1 MSKAITELV
10 ELTKKYENLKRECR
24 KKGKRND
31 ELNLQNQ
38 ALLSENAALKALL
51 CEKYEINTNVLSA
64 NIKLYRK
71 EQQIKAKQAI
81 IKQIKRRY
89 E

>member
-1 MSKAITELV
+1 MPQ
-10 ELTKKYENLKRECR
+10 KR
-24 KKGKRND
+24 GKND
-31 ELNLQNQ
+31 ELNLQNL

-81 IKQIKRRY
+81 IKQIVKRMRPNR
-89 E
+89 